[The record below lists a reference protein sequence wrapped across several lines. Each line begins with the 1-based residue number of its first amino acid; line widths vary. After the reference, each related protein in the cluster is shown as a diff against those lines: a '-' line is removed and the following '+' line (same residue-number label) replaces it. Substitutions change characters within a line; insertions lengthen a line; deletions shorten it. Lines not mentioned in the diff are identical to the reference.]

1 MTSPSDAQNGGDW
14 ERLHEDGSAGVL
26 TREDLRQRIL
36 SDPPL
41 LTDYHDLD
49 AQLQPNGFDLTI
61 GAVNRFLGP
70 GSIAV
75 DNAERVLPELEPLAF
90 GDNDWADLAPGVYQV
105 LFNEVV
111 QLPLDLM
118 ALGRPRSSLGRCGV
132 TIHTAVWDAGY
143 AGRSTALLSILNPAG
158 FRVQRNARVLQLV
171 FSTVTRP
178 PASGYDG
185 IYQGENINR

>member
-1 MTSPSDAQNGGDW
+1 MASQSSTSDEIHAAYQEQAAGG
-14 ERLHEDGSAGVL
+14 AL

-36 SDPPL
+36 GTPPL
-41 LTDYHDLD
+41 LTDYRDLD
-49 AQLQPNGFDLTI
+49 VQLQPNGFDLTL
-61 GAVNRFLGP
+61 GALNEFRGR

-75 DNAERVLPELEPLAF
+75 DNTNRVLPDLEPLPFA
-90 GDNDWADLAPGVYQV
+90 GDGWADLAPGIYQV
-105 LFNEVV
+105 LFNEIV

-143 AGRSTALLSILNPAG
+143 AGRSTALLSVLNPNG

-171 FSTVTRP
+171 FYTVTRP
-178 PASGYDG
+178 PKSGYDG

>member
-1 MTSPSDAQNGGDW
+1 MSDQI
-14 ERLHEDGSAGVL
+14 ERKPQEQMISAGAL

-36 SDPPL
+36 GTPPL
-41 LTDYHDLD
+41 FTDYHDLN
-49 AQLQPNGFDLTI
+49 AQLQPNGFDLSV
-61 GAVNRFLGP
+61 GALNQFRGP

-75 DNAERVLPELEPLAF
+75 DNADRILPDLEPLSF
-90 GDNDWADLAPGVYQV
+90 GDDGWADLAPGIYQV

-143 AGRSTALLSILNPAG
+143 AGRSTALLSVLNPAG

-171 FSTVTRP
+171 FYTVTRP

-185 IYQGENINR
+185 IYQGENITR

>member
-1 MTSPSDAQNGGDW
+1 MISQSGTSDQI
-14 ERLHEDGSAGVL
+14 ERADQEQVIGAGAL

-36 SDPPL
+36 GDPPL
-41 LTDYHDLD
+41 LTDYHDLN
-49 AQLQPNGFDLTI
+49 AQLQPNGFDLTL
-61 GAVNRFLGP
+61 GAINQFRGP

-75 DNAERVLPELEPLAF
+75 DNADRVLPDLEPLPF
-90 GDNDWADLAPGVYQV
+90 GDDGWVHLSPGIYQV
-105 LFNEVV
+105 LFNEIV

-143 AGRSTALLSILNPAG
+143 AGRSTALLSVLNPAG
-158 FRVQRNARVLQLV
+158 FRVQRNARVIQLV
-171 FSTVTRP
+171 FYTVTRP

-185 IYQGENINR
+185 MYQGENINR